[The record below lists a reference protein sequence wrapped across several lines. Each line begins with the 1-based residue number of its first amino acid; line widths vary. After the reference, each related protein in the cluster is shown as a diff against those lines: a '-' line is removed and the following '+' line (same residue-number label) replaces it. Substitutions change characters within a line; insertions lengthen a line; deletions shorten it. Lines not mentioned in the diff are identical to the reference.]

1 MELKLIIAACMLSA
15 FSGMPG
21 TLLPRR
27 SGAGQRIAV
36 TLMVLGCG
44 IGLITAA
51 AALISSATQSLA
63 FAGPLPEWSFH
74 LRLDPLSSFFVM
86 PMFLLGVAG
95 PIYGLEYW
103 KQREHARNGRK
114 LSLCY
119 GLLIAGLALVA
130 LAGDGITFLFA
141 WEIMALS
148 AFFLVSTEDHK
159 PEARRAGWI
168 YLIATHI
175 GTLSLFALF
184 AMLRVAAG
192 TLELRR
198 LDASEIGVRFQ
209 AAIFLVALVGF
220 GIKAGMMPL
229 HFWLPGAHAAA
240 PSHVSAVLSGV
251 LLKIGIYGLI
261 SIAMLLPSI
270 PLACGVLVLI
280 LGVISAIL
288 GVAFALGQ
296 HDLKRL
302 LAYHS
307 IENIGIILIGLGL
320 ALVGVAAQ
328 HPEWLALGLAG
339 CLLHVWNHSLFKS
352 LLFLA
357 AGSVV
362 HACDTREIDHLG
374 GLARSTPRTA
384 TLFALGAIAIC
395 GLPPL
400 NGFVSELIIYLG
412 LFGSVTDPHA
422 GFAGLGLAAPAL
434 ALVGALALACFVKAY
449 GAVFLGEPRTPH
461 ASHAHESGA
470 RMIAPMLM
478 LAMLCALIGL
488 FPILVLPLLDHVI
501 ATWPGFTGPALTR
514 RVPYIAISVLSLSL
528 LAAIVG
534 AGVFIYRQSIQ
545 RSRRTGVT
553 WDCGYVQSS
562 ARIQYTASS
571 FADSLVGLMRW
582 VLRPHVHAASPSGLF
597 PKTSEFQSHVP
608 EMVLDG
614 WLDPLWARIKSR
626 LAGLRVLQQ
635 GRVQGYVLYI
645 LLAVIGLLISLAPLM
660 QWARWLLG
668 R

>member
-1 MELKLIIAACMLSA
+1 
-15 FSGMPG
+15 
-21 TLLPRR
+21 
-27 SGAGQRIAV
+27 
-36 TLMVLGCG
+36 
-44 IGLITAA
+44 
-51 AALISSATQSLA
+51 
-63 FAGPLPEWSFH
+63 
-74 LRLDPLSSFFVM
+74 
-86 PMFLLGVAG
+86 
-95 PIYGLEYW
+95 
-103 KQREHARNGRK
+103 
-114 LSLCY
+114 
-119 GLLIAGLALVA
+119 
-130 LAGDGITFLFA
+130 
-141 WEIMALS
+141 
-148 AFFLVSTEDHK
+148 
-159 PEARRAGWI
+159 
-168 YLIATHI
+168 
-175 GTLSLFALF
+175 
-184 AMLRVAAG
+184 
-192 TLELRR
+192 
-198 LDASEIGVRFQ
+198 
-209 AAIFLVALVGF
+209 
-220 GIKAGMMPL
+220 
-229 HFWLPGAHAAA
+229 
-240 PSHVSAVLSGV
+240 VLSGV

-261 SIAMLLPSI
+261 RTAMLLPSI

-320 ALVGVAAQ
+320 AVVGVAAQ
-328 HPEWLALGLAG
+328 RADWLALGLAG

-352 LLFLA
+352 LLFLS

-374 GLARSTPRTA
+374 GLARSMPRTA
-384 TLFALGAIAIC
+384 ALFALGAIAIC

-412 LFGSVTDPHA
+412 LFGAVTDLHA

-470 RMIAPMLM
+470 RMIAPML
-478 LAMLCALIGL
+478 LLGMLCALIGL
-488 FPILVLPLLDHVI
+488 FPILVLPLLEHVI
-501 ATWPGFTGPALTR
+501 ATWPGFSGPALTQ
-514 RVPYIAISVLSLSL
+514 RVPYIAVSVLSLSL
-528 LAAIVG
+528 LGAVTG

-545 RSRRTGVT
+545 RSRRRSVT

-571 FADSLVGLMRW
+571 FADSLVSLMRW

-597 PKTSEFQSHVP
+597 PTTSKFESHVP

-614 WLDPLWARIKSR
+614 WLDPLWARAKSR

-645 LLAVIGLLISLAPLM
+645 LLAVIGLLISLAPLV